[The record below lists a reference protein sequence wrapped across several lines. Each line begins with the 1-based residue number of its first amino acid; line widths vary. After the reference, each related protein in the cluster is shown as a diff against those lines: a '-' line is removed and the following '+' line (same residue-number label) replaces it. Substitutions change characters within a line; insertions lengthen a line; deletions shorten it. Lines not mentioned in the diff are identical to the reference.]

1 MPSASYSGA
10 AGRSSSFEVTVT
22 VGDAPATLVH
32 SKLTTGAFPAFEAL
46 AKSIVDSA
54 K

>member
-1 MPSASYSGA
+1 
-10 AGRSSSFEVTVT
+10 
-22 VGDAPATLVH
+22 VH